1 MKSNWKTFFHSVG
14 IFLIFSSCFRQSG
27 VIVYPRPEGIEPSA
41 KFQVFVNNKSSFV
54 YVAPVF
60 FELNNPE
67 RTCAFTQFD
76 FSGKIRVEVVV
87 SNLDIKSVRIRPTSY
102 GIKYRLK
109 DNKISFELKEPR
121 KVSIEINGNI
131 DDNLVVF
138 ANSPE
143 VNVPS
148 TNGKNVACFNPGK
161 IDLSSSGDKSVLYF
175 GPGIHYVDGEYGI
188 LKIRSNQ
195 IIYLAGGAI
204 LRARI
209 EAENTQDIKI
219 NGRGIIEGS
228 TLLGRQPDYYR
239 SFLGEPDTV
248 KRPFFIHFKNCSN
261 IEVDGIILND
271 SPFWTLVFSS
281 CKDVVVNNVKEFGYV
296 DNSDGIDVV
305 GSKNVTINDVF
316 SRINDDCIALKGM
329 PDDVENVKVTNSIM
343 WSDRAS
349 ALQIGHETLMKSIRN
364 VLFSN
369 IDILEQRN
377 RYIGHYAMGIFN
389 GDSATVSDI
398 NYENIRVENCE
409 RLISLIVEK
418 GFYNKSA
425 KRGRIENIHF
435 KNIYSY
441 KTADIHLD
449 GSDEEHVVRNITIEN
464 LYLNNKPADPD
475 VFANPYVYNIVFKN
489 DGKISKT
496 IASPIA
502 RDTKYFP
509 VDIAPWC
516 NRSLIDSVAG
526 DGKGWLDLGPS
537 QDMAKLKGATLTL
550 TGIPFTLSSNP
561 EKGAIILRSGQYL
574 TNQAYASYPIKIGK
588 KLDYL
593 FFLQATAFT
602 DGFVNK
608 VPPEVWIGPAG
619 KLKFNQSPVGSELWY
634 YIIRYSEDGSE
645 VKVPVKAGWNVED
658 FSIWAPGGWVALLNN
673 KKFYIQKWDNPYPD
687 KTVET
692 IKMYSS
698 LQPEVPI
705 LMAIT
710 IGEKQQ

>member
-1 MKSNWKTFFHSVG
+1 MKIFFYSVVILLFLSNC
-14 IFLIFSSCFRQSG
+14 IRQSK
-27 VIVYPRPEGIEPSA
+27 VIIYPIPAETVSNP
-41 KFQVFVNNKSSFV
+41 KFQVFVNNKPSFV
-54 YVAPVF
+54 HTAPVF
-60 FELNNPE
+60 FELNNQD

-76 FSGKIRVEVVV
+76 FSGKVKIDVVV
-87 SNLDIKSVRIRPTSY
+87 NGIDIKSVRIRPTSY
-102 GIKYRLK
+102 GIKYKLNG
-109 DNKISFELKEPR
+109 NKISFELNKP
-121 KVSIEINGNI
+121 KKISIEINGDI
-131 DDNLVVF
+131 DENLMIF
-138 ANSPE
+138 ANGLE

-148 TNGKNVACFNPGK
+148 ANDKDVAYINPGK
-161 IDLSSSGDKSVLYF
+161 IELSSFSNKSVFYF
-175 GPGIHYVDGEYGI
+175 KPGIHYVDGEYGI
-188 LKIRSNQ
+188 LKLKDNQ
-195 IIYLAGGAI
+195 TIYLAGGAI

-209 EAENTQDIKI
+209 KAENANNIKI
-219 NGRGIIEGS
+219 RGRGIIEGT

-239 SFLGEPDTV
+239 HYMGEPDTV
-248 KRPFFIHFKNCSN
+248 KRPFFVYFKNCSN
-261 IEVDGIILND
+261 VEVDGIVLND
-271 SPFWTLVFSS
+271 SPFWSLVFSS

-305 GSKNVTINDVF
+305 GSKNVTISDVF
-316 SRINDDCIALKGM
+316 LRINDDCIALKGM
-329 PDDVENVKVTNSIM
+329 PDDVENVKVTNSIL
-343 WSDRAS
+343 WSDRAC
-349 ALQIGHETLMKSIRN
+349 ALQIGHETLMKSISV

-398 NYENIRVENCE
+398 TYENIRVENCE

-418 GFYNKSA
+418 GFYNKSS
-425 KRGRIENIHF
+425 KRGKIENIHF

-449 GSDEEHVVRNITIEN
+449 GSDEEHAVKNVTIEN
-464 LYLNNKPADPD
+464 LYLNDKPTDPE
-475 VFANPYVYNIVFKN
+475 VFTNPYVYNIVFKN
-489 DGKISKT
+489 DGKIPKT
-496 IASPIA
+496 IASPIDK
-502 RDTKYFP
+502 RTKYFP
-509 VDIAPWC
+509 VDIASWC
-516 NRSLIDSVAG
+516 NRSLSDSVKG
-526 DGKGWLDLGPS
+526 DGKGWLDLGPGE
-537 QDMAKLKGATLTL
+537 DMAELKGASLTL
-550 TGIPFTLSSNP
+550 TGIPFMLSSNP

-574 TNQAYASYPIKIGK
+574 TGQPYASYPIKIGK

-602 DGFVNK
+602 DSFIKK

-619 KLKFNQSPVGSELWY
+619 KLKFNQSPVGSDLWY

-658 FSIWAPGGWVALLNN
+658 WGIWAPGGWVSLLNN

-692 IKMYSS
+692 VKMYSS

-710 IGEKQQ
+710 IGNKQQ

>member
-1 MKSNWKTFFHSVG
+1 MRTSFH
-14 IFLIFSSCFRQSG
+14 FLLVLFLFSSCLPHSR
-27 VIVYPRPEGIEPSA
+27 VIVYPGPEGIEPST
-41 KFQVFVNNKSSFV
+41 KFQVFVNNKPSFV
-54 YVAPVF
+54 YEAPVF
-60 FELNNPE
+60 FELNNQD

-76 FSGKIRVEVVV
+76 FSGKVRIEVVV
-87 SNLDIKSVRIRPTSY
+87 SNLDIKSVRIRPTFY
-102 GIKYRLK
+102 GIKYSLNK
-109 DNKISFELKEPR
+109 NKISFELNEPR
-121 KVSIEINGNI
+121 KLSIEINGNI

-138 ANSPE
+138 ANSQE

-148 TNGKNVACFNPGK
+148 ANGKDVVYFDPGK
-161 IDLSSSGDKSVLYF
+161 IDLACLGDKSVLYF
-175 GPGIHYVDGEYGI
+175 RPGIYYVDGEYGI
-188 LKIRSNQ
+188 LKMRSNQ
-195 IIYLAGGAI
+195 TIYLAGGAI

-209 EAENTQDIKI
+209 EAENAQNIKI
-219 NGRGIIEGS
+219 KGRGIIEGS

-239 SFLGEPDTV
+239 QYMGEPDTV

-261 IEVDGIILND
+261 IEVDGVILND

-305 GSKNVTINDVF
+305 GSKNVIINDVF
-316 SRINDDCIALKGM
+316 LRINDDCIALKGM
-329 PDDVENVKVTNSIM
+329 PDDVENVKVTNSII
-343 WSDRAS
+343 WSDRACG
-349 ALQIGHETLMKSIRN
+349 LQIGHETLMKSISH

-398 NYENIRVENCE
+398 TYENIRVENCE
-409 RLISLIVEK
+409 RLISLIIEK

-441 KTADIHLD
+441 KTADIHMDGFSENHAIKDIIFENIYLD
-449 GSDEEHVVRNITIEN
+449 D
-464 LYLNNKPADPD
+464 KPVNPE

-516 NRSLIDSVAG
+516 NRSLSDSVAG
-526 DGKGWLDLGPS
+526 DGKGWLDLGPGE
-537 QDMAKLKGATLTL
+537 DMAKLKGASLML

-574 TNQAYASYPIKIGK
+574 TNQAYASYPIKIEK

-619 KLKFNQSPVGSELWY
+619 KLKFNQSPVGSDLWY

-658 FSIWAPGGWVALLNN
+658 WSIWAPGGWVALLNN

-687 KTVET
+687 KMVET
-692 IKMYSS
+692 VKMYSS

-705 LMAIT
+705 LLAIT
-710 IGEKQQ
+710 VGKKQE